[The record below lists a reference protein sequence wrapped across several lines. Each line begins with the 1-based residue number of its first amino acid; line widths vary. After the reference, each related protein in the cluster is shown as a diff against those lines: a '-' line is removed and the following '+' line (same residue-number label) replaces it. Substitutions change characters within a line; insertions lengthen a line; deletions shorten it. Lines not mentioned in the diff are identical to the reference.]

1 MRERCNIHYQK
12 VHITNLFEYIDQF
25 NLFVDGG
32 NVIRSQG
39 RIGLTDLPIHSKIQS
54 YLPTNNLVVNLLIYD
69 VHLKTKQSGTSDT
82 FSTLREKYCVPKG
95 CQLQAVKCI
104 LKLCKICAKVE
115 GLLYSSVVT
124 SDLPSIRVLDSP
136 HFSHTAIDYSGPLY
150 THSKNSDVTKVDK
163 VYLCVFMCASTRAMY
178 LELAPDLSV

>member
-1 MRERCNIHYQK
+1 M
-12 VHITNLFEYIDQF
+12 
-25 NLFVDGG
+25 
-32 NVIRSQG
+32 
-39 RIGLTDLPIHSKIQS
+39 
-54 YLPTNNLVVNLLIYD
+54 
-69 VHLKTKQSGTSDT
+69 
-82 FSTLREKYCVPKG
+82 
-95 CQLQAVKCI
+95 KCI

-163 VYLCVFMCASTRAMY
+163 VYLCVFMSASTRVVQ
-178 LELAPDLSV
+178 LELAPDLSVKSFLLLFRCFAAY